1 MDLKVNDLHY
11 SIEGKEIVKGVSLH
25 VDNNRF
31 VTILGPNGCGK
42 STLLKNVY
50 RVAKPDS
57 GEIFLNGIDIKKYSL
72 KQSAKEMAVVSQF
85 NNLAFDCTV
94 HDVVL
99 LGRGPHLKMMEREHQ
114 SDLDIVDK
122 AIDAVGL
129 SDKREQSYLSLS
141 GGEKQRVILARAIA
155 QKPSLLI
162 LDEPTNHL
170 DIRYQLTVLNIV
182 RDLGVNVLA
191 VLHDVQMAYHYSDY
205 IYLMKDGKFV
215 FEGVPSDVIT
225 EEHIKEIYD
234 VNCHIINEDENRILI
249 HYEDRKEN

>member
-57 GEIFLNGIDIKKYSL
+57 GEIFLDGIDIKKYSL

-182 RDLGVNVLA
+182 RDLGINVLA

-249 HYEDRKEN
+249 NYVDRKEN

>member
-182 RDLGVNVLA
+182 RDLGINVLA

-249 HYEDRKEN
+249 NYVDRKEN